1 MTSTL
6 DLILIIVFIVSLIV
20 PGIFWL
26 VVIMLSL
33 IRELKGQD

>member
-6 DLILIIVFIVSLIV
+6 DLVLGIVFIVSLII

-26 VVIMLSL
+26 VVIIVSL
-33 IRELKGQD
+33 LKELKE

>member
-6 DLILIIVFIVSLIV
+6 DLILIIVFIVSLII

-26 VVIMLSL
+26 VVIMISL
-33 IRELKGQD
+33 LRELKGQD

>member
-6 DLILIIVFIVSLIV
+6 DLVLSIVFIVSLII

-26 VVIMLSL
+26 VVIIVSL
-33 IRELKGQD
+33 LKELKEQK